1 MAIHRYDIAKIR
13 RTPTNK
19 RALTTTIPPKIEKSI
34 DDIYIYTRFGD
45 RLDLLADEYY
55 GDRTKWVYLAAVN
68 NLTDMNVK
76 PGTQLRIPNDPDTL
90 SSEWTNQ
97 NTNR

>member
-1 MAIHRYDIAKIR
+1 MAIHRYDIALIR

-19 RALTTTIPPKIEKSI
+19 RALTTTIPPKVEKSI
-34 DDIYIYTRFGD
+34 SDIYIYTRFGD
-45 RLDLLADEYY
+45 RLDLLANEYY

-68 NLTDMNVK
+68 NLTNMNVT
-76 PGTQLRIPNDPDTL
+76 PGTQLRIPPDPDGLT
-90 SSEWTNQ
+90 SEWQQQ